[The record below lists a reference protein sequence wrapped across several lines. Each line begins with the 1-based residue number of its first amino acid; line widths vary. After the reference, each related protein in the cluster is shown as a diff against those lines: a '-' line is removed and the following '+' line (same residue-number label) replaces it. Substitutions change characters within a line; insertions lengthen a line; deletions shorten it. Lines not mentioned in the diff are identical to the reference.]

1 MGLSSISPWSL
12 LLILLI
18 VVLIFGT
25 KKLKGMGKDLGQAY
39 KGFKDEVEGK
49 STEKNTENQENA
61 NGE

>member
-25 KKLKGMGKDLGQAY
+25 KKLKGVGKDLGKAY
-39 KGFKDEVEGK
+39 KGFKDEVEDK
-49 STEKNTENQENA
+49 ESPKK
-61 NGE
+61 